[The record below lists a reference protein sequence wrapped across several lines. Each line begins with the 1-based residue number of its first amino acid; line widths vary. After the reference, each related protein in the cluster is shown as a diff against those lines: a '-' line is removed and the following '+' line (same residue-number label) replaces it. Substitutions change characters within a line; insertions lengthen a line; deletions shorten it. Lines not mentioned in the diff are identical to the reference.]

1 MAPRLL
7 NQARMRVVCA
17 LAMAALCAGSPEQ
30 EQPATGTVS
39 NSVVKAVYLLN
50 FARFTEW
57 PIIAAK
63 GPLTLCVLGDPDLA
77 ASLDG
82 LIGDR
87 PINGRDVSVARIET
101 FRIVRSC
108 HLLYV
113 ASDDPARV
121 AGALEAVA
129 SLSVFTVGDGEPFA
143 RAGGVAA
150 LFTEEGRTRFGINP
164 DALGRA
170 GLRVSSKMLGLARLI
185 KEEPR

>member
-1 MAPRLL
+1 
-7 NQARMRVVCA
+7 MRVLCVLAVAAVCA
-17 LAMAALCAGSPEQ
+17 VSPTSAQAPAASAVP
-30 EQPATGTVS
+30 
-39 NSVVKAVYLLN
+39 NSVVKAVFLLN

-57 PIIAAK
+57 PAGTA
-63 GPLTLCVLGDPDLA
+63 GAPLTLCVLGDADVA

-82 LIGDR
+82 LVGDR

-113 ASDDPARV
+113 PGDDQAKI
-121 AGALEAVA
+121 AGALEAV
-129 SLSVFTVGDGEPFA
+129 LTLPVFTVGDGEFFA

-150 LFTEEGRTRFGINP
+150 FLNEDGRTRFGINP
-164 DALGRA
+164 DALNRA